1 MSGLARSQSV
11 KVNLEELWEAVDT
24 LKEENRRLLKKIQEI
39 EVPPPPDFSTTSVD
53 DLKARMET
61 VEAVL
66 WGEDTAS

>member
-11 KVNLEELWEAVDT
+11 KVNLEELWEAVET
-24 LKEENRRLLKKIQEI
+24 LKEENRRLLKKIQTI

-53 DLKARMET
+53 DLKVRMET

-66 WGEDTAS
+66 WGEDRAV